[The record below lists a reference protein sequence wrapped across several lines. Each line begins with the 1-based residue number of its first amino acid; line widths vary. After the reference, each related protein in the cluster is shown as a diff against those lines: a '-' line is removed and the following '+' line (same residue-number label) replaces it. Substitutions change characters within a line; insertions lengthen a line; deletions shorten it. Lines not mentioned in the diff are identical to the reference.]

1 LNTLKQVDG
10 EAQDMVANEQPE
22 DGHMTLKALVPTN
35 KWTVATIG
43 TLATIAGMI
52 WVGDGINTDEEKL
65 VVISLVAQRLAA
77 YWARNDP
84 DPVVVQNQVDEGSRD
99 PKTGRWRR
107 KAIIAG
113 EPGVGP
119 S

>member
-65 VVISLVAQRLAA
+65 VVISLIAQRLAA

-84 DPVVVQNQVDEGSRD
+84 DPVVTAQDPVDDGGRD
-99 PKTGRWRR
+99 ARGRFRR
-107 KAIIAG
+107 KALI
-113 EPGVGP
+113 EPVGP